1 MNQHCGHCG
10 SADDHDGLRR
20 MLSAFQSAGR
30 LKTRVNPSVG
40 GPCGACGSDI
50 FVGDIEYDVV
60 VEGREMKLDATC
72 YLILVEE
79 AARLQPD
86 A

>member
-1 MNQHCGHCG
+1 VEVP
-10 SADDHDGLRR
+10 SL
-20 MLSAFQSAGR
+20 GR
-30 LKTRVNPSVG
+30 LSPRAAQPGRLNGPAGGG
-40 GPCGACGSDI
+40 GPGAAGGACGACGSDI

-86 A
+86 ES